1 MLSKSAYL
9 LATLRSTLNK
19 AASHKLLKPQSLVYR
34 QIIMMPA
41 RQITNVSDF
50 FTAPAVKERDLKRVA
65 VTDSKLLFS

>member
-9 LATLRSTLNK
+9 LASLRSTLNK
-19 AASHKLLKPQSLVYR
+19 AASLKLLRPQNMVYR
-34 QIIMMPA
+34 QIIMMPV

-65 VTDSKLLFS
+65 VTDSKLLLS